1 MDKLSTLLG
10 RYTFNARVFF
20 NGDFC
25 DTNEFA
31 EEREAGH
38 LHLVRE
44 GPIVFIHEDGAVLRV
59 EEPSMVFYPRGM
71 KHRLEVPAG
80 ASVRLLCARVTFGQG
95 SANPL
100 AGILPDY
107 IQIPL
112 GGMTPMRHTLD
123 LLFSEAS
130 QSAQGREVILDRL
143 CDVLMTQVIRH
154 QFDKGYLG
162 GGVLAGLA
170 DPQLAP
176 VLAAIHTSAHEPWQ
190 LQSLAGLACMSRAG
204 FSEHFRTLI
213 GVPPIEYL
221 TRWRIGLACKLLRK
235 GLPVKA
241 VSAQAGY
248 TSAAAFT
255 RAFTEHLGVSPSLWV
270 RDEKKGRRPTATAPD
285 KAKT

>member
-25 DTNEFA
+25 ETNEFT
-31 EEREAGH
+31 EDREAGH

-59 EEPSMVFYPRGM
+59 DEPSMVFYPRGM
-71 KHRLEVPAG
+71 KHGLEVPAG
-80 ASVRLLCARVTFGQG
+80 ATARLLCARVAFDRG

-100 AGILPDY
+100 AGMLPDC

-112 GGMTPMRHTLD
+112 GDMTPMRHTLD
-123 LLFSEAS
+123 LLFCEAS
-130 QSAQGREVILDRL
+130 QSEQGREVILDRL

-154 QFDKGYLG
+154 QLDTGYLG

-176 VLAAIHTSAHEPWQ
+176 VLAAIHARAHEPWQ

-204 FSEHFRTLI
+204 FSEHFRTLV

-221 TRWRIGLACKLLRK
+221 TRWRIGLACKLLRQ

-270 RDEKKGRRPTATAPD
+270 RDEKKGRRLTATAPT
-285 KAKT
+285 KEKW